1 MLESL
6 FGSISCERVLIY
18 LAARDEGYARE
29 IASFFATAL
38 APVQKQ
44 LDKLEAGG
52 VLVSKTVGRTRLYQ
66 FNPRYPLRAELR
78 AFLDKALTFYDQ
90 ELHDRLLLER
100 RRPRRRAKPL

>member
-1 MLESL
+1 MLESVL
-6 FGSISCERVLIY
+6 GSLSCERALIF

-29 IASFFATAL
+29 IATFYVTSL

-52 VLVSKTVGRTRLYQ
+52 VLVSRSVGRTRLYQ
-66 FNPRYPLRAELR
+66 FNPRYPLLAELR

-90 ELHDRLLLER
+90 NLQDRLLLER

>member
-1 MLESL
+1 MLESIL
-6 FGSISCERVLIY
+6 GSLSCERALIF

-29 IASFFATAL
+29 IASFYATSL

-52 VLVSKTVGRTRLYQ
+52 VLVSKTIGRTRVYQ

-78 AFLDKALTFYDQ
+78 AFLDKSLTFYGQ
-90 ELHDRLLLER
+90 ELQDRLLLVR

>member
-1 MLESL
+1 MLESVL
-6 FGSISCERVLIY
+6 GSLNCERALIF

-29 IASFFATAL
+29 IATFYASSL

-52 VLVSKTVGRTRLYQ
+52 VLVSRSVGRTRLYQ
-66 FNPRYPLRAELR
+66 FNPRYPLLAELR
-78 AFLDKALTFYDQ
+78 AFLDKALTFFDQ
-90 ELHDRLLLER
+90 ELQDRLLMER

>member
-1 MLESL
+1 MLEPVLGSL
-6 FGSISCERVLIY
+6 NCERALIF

-29 IASFFATAL
+29 IAAFYTSSL

-52 VLVSKTVGRTRLYQ
+52 VLVSRVIGRTRLYQ
-66 FNPRYPLRAELR
+66 FNPRYPLLAELR
-78 AFLDKALTFYDQ
+78 AFLDKALTFYDL
-90 ELHDRLLLER
+90 ELQDRLLLDR